1 MRTVG
6 IKLADGSFY
15 PIMEEGSAQTKK
27 LELTTANDNQTCV
40 MVDLY
45 RSKTCSME
53 DAEYIDT
60 LKIENL
66 NAHQNGEP
74 SISFDVGL
82 DENGELSASIAD
94 PETGATSNSQ
104 LTLVSR
110 TAEERLVADDY
121 SISGE
126 EPAVEDPVVEEPIVE
141 EPAVEEETAV
151 EEPADEDSGNGAAV
165 AAGVVAGAGL
175 LAAAG
180 IMAANKDKDNDDTV
194 AEESEDLGLASFDE
208 AESEDVA
215 DSFVDETPSEEPS
228 VDETITE
235 DDTFGESDAFTM
247 DDTVT
252 EDNAFAA
259 DDTFSTDETISS
271 DETIS
276 DDELPDMDFDMSDDT
291 TQASDSN
298 GLVAD
303 DFDMSDDTTQAADD
317 TFDMPDDTTQAAN
330 DFDMSDD
337 TTQTADDSFDLP
349 DDTTQTSDDS
359 FDLPDDSIP
368 GDETILED
376 ESFNA
381 PADLTQTQEET
392 DDFFNDMDSDAT
404 PAPAQEL
411 NFSGLYDKETE
422 MGESAVHE
430 EDDIKKKTR
439 APVIICIICAIICLI
454 ATALVLLVL
463 PGKFNLLQKR
473 ADKKSQTKVE
483 KQAEKPAPAPVEEK
497 KPDPV
502 PQAKENEVVVIEK
515 AEEVKPT
522 APAATTETKSK
533 NVTYKIKWGDTLWD
547 IADTY
552 YKNPWR
558 YKKIAN
564 YNGIKNPD
572 HIISGTIITIPAE

>member
-110 TAEERLVADDY
+110 TAEERLVADDF
-121 SISGE
+121 
-126 EPAVEDPVVEEPIVE
+126 AVEEPVVEETSVDEPVVE
-141 EPAVEEETAV
+141 DMSAEPAAE
-151 EEPADEDSGNGAAV
+151 DDSGNGAAV

-180 IMAANKDKDNDDTV
+180 VMAANKDND
-194 AEESEDLGLASFDE
+194 A
-208 AESEDVA
+208 
-215 DSFVDETPSEEPS
+215 
-228 VDETITE
+228 DETIT
-235 DDTFGESDAFTM
+235 DDDISE
-247 DDTVT
+247 VT
-252 EDNAFAA
+252 EDAGLDDFSFEETPAA
-259 DDTFSTDETISS
+259 EPSA

-276 DDELPDMDFDMSDDT
+276 DDTSLEDFSLDDT
-291 TQASDSN
+291 PSEETI
-298 GLVAD
+298 AD
-303 DFDMSDDTTQAADD
+303 EITTDNADGDDTIVEKGGL
-317 TFDMPDDTTQAAN
+317 
-330 DFDMSDD
+330 
-337 TTQTADDSFDLP
+337 DSFDLP
-349 DDTTQTSDDS
+349 DDTTFAEDSTIADDS
-359 FDLPDDSIP
+359 TLTDDFDSTIP

-376 ESFNA
+376 ESFNV
-381 PADLTQTQEET
+381 PEDLTDNTETDT
-392 DDFFNDMDSDAT
+392 DDFFNDTQADTLDSNDFDSDPT
-404 PAPAQEL
+404 PAPSQEL

-422 MGESAVHE
+422 MGDSAVHE

-439 APVIICIICAIICLI
+439 APVIICIVCAIICII
-454 ATALVLLVL
+454 ATLLVLLVL
-463 PGKFNLLQKR
+463 PGKFNLRQKM
-473 ADKKSQTKVE
+473 AEKKAKTAVE
-483 KQAEKPAPAPVEEK
+483 KQAEAPAAPAPVEEK
-497 KPDPV
+497 KPESV
-502 PQAKENEVVVIEK
+502 PQAKEDEVVVIEK
-515 AEEVKPT
+515 AEEVKPVPPPV
-522 APAATTETKSK
+522 AESKNK

-572 HIISGTIITIPAE
+572 HIISGTVIIIPAE